1 MIILTAYMDVPLKV
15 SHKFFPIYLTF
26 NLLDLY
32 IIFLELYLFSD
43 TIIMLSSL
51 FFKTYKPMK
60 VKYSK

>member
-32 IIFLELYLFSD
+32 IIFLELYLFFRYNYNVVQL
-43 TIIMLSSL
+43 I
-51 FFKTYKPMK
+51 F
-60 VKYSK
+60 